1 MLGCNKGIGAN
12 KRHRSGGLKMSNT
25 VLEAKDLCKTYIV
38 EGNSNNVLQNI
49 NLSIEEGEFVSIMGP
64 SGSGKSTL
72 LYTISGMDDASAGT
86 ILFDGEDIS
95 KLSDKEMTK
104 KRLLKMGFIFQQMYM
119 MKKLC
124 IMDNIVLPG
133 YQAKLKSREEV
144 NKQAEDLMR
153 RLGIIDLAEREI
165 TEVSGGQLQRACL
178 ARALIN
184 NPKVLFADEP
194 TGALNSKASK
204 EVLDE
209 MVKAN
214 REGAT
219 ILMVT
224 HSEKVAANSDR
235 ILYLVDGN
243 IKGELVF
250 GKLGKKNSTLTG
262 EEEVP
267 TAQDAEENTDRN
279 NAQELAKR
287 ERQLRNWLEEMGW

>member
-1 MLGCNKGIGAN
+1 
-12 KRHRSGGLKMSNT
+12 MSNT

-133 YQAKLKSREEV
+133 YQAKLRSREEV
-144 NKQAEDLMR
+144 NKQAEELMR

-250 GKLGKKNSTLTG
+250 GKLGQRNQVATGEKENTLT
-262 EEEVP
+262 
-267 TAQDAEENTDRN
+267 TKDEENMAEQN
-279 NAQELAKR
+279 NAQESARR